1 MTLSAE
7 MKSRLKRI
15 WNVSTSIIVAL
26 AILLAVLLV
35 GFRLFG
41 FQIYTVLSGSMEPK
55 YPVGSLVYVRKIEP
69 EKLEVGDDISFLVSD
84 KTVVTHRIVEI
95 LPDEDDPDILRFRT
109 QGIANNVTDA
119 PVHEN
124 NVIGK
129 VAFHIPLLGF
139 LSHFVQGPGR
149 YITVFGASLLI
160 LITFLPDILRAFKQ
174 LSDEKNQEEEGDDE
188 IKTE

>member
-95 LPDEDDPDILRFRT
+95 LPDEEIVSDE
-109 QGIANNVTDA
+109 VT
-119 PVHEN
+119 EE
-124 NVIGK
+124 
-129 VAFHIPLLGF
+129 
-139 LSHFVQGPGR
+139 
-149 YITVFGASLLI
+149 ITVTNTDRHNI
-160 LITFLPDILRAFKQ
+160 EWHIWH
-174 LSDEKNQEEEGDDE
+174 
-188 IKTE
+188 